1 MFRGIIA
8 LSLLLPFG
16 SAASADNSALVGV
29 WKLKSVVVETV
40 ETKERKPLWGEH
52 PKGFMVLT
60 PERLIGIMTG
70 EGRKPPQT
78 DEDRLSS
85 FRTMTAYSGLYRIEG
100 NRLTT
105 KVEVSWNEGWTGTD
119 QTRIF
124 RLEGDKLFLETIPAP
139 AINNPQLGMVRGIL
153 EWERSK

>member
-1 MFRGIIA
+1 
-8 LSLLLPFG
+8 
-16 SAASADNSALVGV
+16 
-29 WKLKSVVVETV
+29 
-40 ETKERKPLWGEH
+40 
-52 PKGFMVLT
+52 MVLT

-85 FRTMTAYSGLYRIEG
+85 FRTMAAYSGLYRIEG

-105 KVEVSWNEGWTGTD
+105 NVEVSWNEGWTGTD

-139 AINNPQLGMVRGIL
+139 AINNPQLGMTRGIL